1 MQTTIAPVQAQSP
14 VLLITIRLTTG
25 APTVTLSLGEGAT
38 TIGDSTITLTFSE
51 AVQGVSVD
59 ATTGSCSGTVTLT
72 TTADTATCL
81 APELTGSEASYT
93 VDPSG
98 DLVDGNYALTVTTGI
113 SSSASST
120 AGGSVY
126 SKLHCKE

>member
-1 MQTTIAPVQAQSP
+1 MRKKSSQFARFRRLLATSLLPTMLLLGCANDDSPSSSP
-14 VLLITIRLTTG
+14 VTSPTDNNTTTTG

-38 TIGDSTITLTFSE
+38 TTGDSTITLTFSE

-81 APELTGSEASYT
+81 ALELTGSELAH
-93 VDPSG
+93 SG
-98 DLVDGNYALTVTTGI
+98 
-113 SSSASST
+113 SFR
-120 AGGSVY
+120 
-126 SKLHCKE
+126 